1 MTQHIHTPKQEF
13 IDRDQIAKSVTSA
26 PVSAQLSRAGPI
38 VTTITSRFSVRSQK
52 SFIGDTRSSVRIAD
66 GSRKELAKAAPKLA
80 ALHYYLVTYPGTNV
94 QELHAVGIW
103 AK

>member
-1 MTQHIHTPKQEF
+1 VT
-13 IDRDQIAKSVTSA
+13 RDPRLGSPT
-26 PVSAQLSRAGPI
+26 
-38 VTTITSRFSVRSQK
+38 
-52 SFIGDTRSSVRIAD
+52 

>member
-1 MTQHIHTPKQEF
+1 M
-13 IDRDQIAKSVTSA
+13 
-26 PVSAQLSRAGPI
+26 
-38 VTTITSRFSVRSQK
+38 
-52 SFIGDTRSSVRIAD
+52 RSSVRIVD